1 MEPTRSLTKREM
13 ATYRKLSKAQGKAFD
28 AYDKLNQ
35 RYRRL
40 CARLEADGARVT
52 ENGVSCIRTS

>member
-1 MEPTRSLTKREM
+1 MKLTRSLTKREM

-35 RYRRL
+35 RYRLL
-40 CARLEADGARVT
+40 CARLKATGAMTV
-52 ENGVSCIRTS
+52 ENGVSCMRTS